1 MAILLSHPDRRRL
14 CHAKVCSYFCLVLH
28 HMQKPSQLAQV
39 IGKGGREDLQFVVG
53 VAQVDGCASKT
64 VPKSF
69 TTCHCLAGALDFF
82 LNKQSCIGSRISKN
96 YFLQPQSAH

>member
-1 MAILLSHPDRRRL
+1 MQLFLLGASPQ
-14 CHAKVCSYFCLVLH
+14 AKA
-28 HMQKPSQLAQV
+28 KPASPSV
-39 IGKGGREDLQFVVG
+39 GRGGREDLQFVVG
-53 VAQVDGCASKT
+53 VAQVGGCASKT